1 MVLGQDQDS
10 VGGGFATD
18 DSFQGM
24 LANVNVW
31 NKVLTPDQIETMSKS
46 CLVGEENAG
55 KVFKWLDFLRE
66 GVPRLVKPFS
76 CEPFGKGR
84 LQLKTCSKIYQTYCL
99 SAKKYSLFVLIF

>member
-10 VGGGFATD
+10 VGGGFETD

-31 NKVLTPDQIETMSKS
+31 NEVLTPEQIKPMSKS
-46 CLVGEENAG
+46 CLVDENNAG

-66 GVPRLVKPFS
+66 GEPRLVKPFS
-76 CEPFGKGR
+76 CEPFGKG
-84 LQLKTCSKIYQTYCL
+84 KVTVEDMFVNIKVNL
-99 SAKKYSLFVLIF
+99 SNVLSVC